1 MKKTFS
7 FADQL
12 FGNVKQIADGFEHAT
27 HHRDRIGVA
36 ALSRRNIS
44 EVRPLTRGQCN
55 VRGMQ

>member
-1 MKKTFS
+1 LVI
-7 FADQL
+7 QL
-12 FGNVKQIADGFEHAT
+12 FGNVKQIADGFAHAT
-27 HHRDRIGVA
+27 HRRDRIGVA